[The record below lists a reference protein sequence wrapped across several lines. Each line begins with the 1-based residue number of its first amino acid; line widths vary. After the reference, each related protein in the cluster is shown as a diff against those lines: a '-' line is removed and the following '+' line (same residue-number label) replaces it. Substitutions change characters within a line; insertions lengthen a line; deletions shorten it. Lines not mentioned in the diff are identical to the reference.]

1 MDCSGVHEW
10 DFFWIHLKWTLL
22 SGISPGVLQLWMG
35 AQVSP
40 RNTNTVNMGSS
51 APTVSLCGTAV
62 AVDKGR
68 NLESLPS
75 HLSEDCGSRRAVASW
90 RIGVMLLQGTQMLFT
105 SRASVP
111 YICLIA
117 EVVLTPSNRQTK
129 YFILNGFRVAIFDR
143 LNNRAF
149 LN

>member
-1 MDCSGVHEW
+1 M
-10 DFFWIHLKWTLL
+10 
-22 SGISPGVLQLWMG
+22 SGISSGYIWSGHCFLGSHLVCYSYGWVLRSAHATQTLWIWDPQHQLCH
-35 AQVSP
+35 S
-40 RNTNTVNMGSS
+40 
-51 APTVSLCGTAV
+51 AV

-75 HLSEDCGSRRAVASW
+75 HLSEDCGSRRAVTSW

-149 LN
+149 LDWNK